1 MPLTLLT
8 PKTHTTDSRSIDAK
22 VTYRMDAA
30 CDADTPDTHDDPTPR
45 WLQTLFRDRD
55 PMRPIA
61 PGGLICLDG
70 DRADHLFRV
79 ESGTVRCCTI
89 SEDGRRQIFGF
100 ARPGDFL
107 GFSDMETW
115 HFTAEA
121 VDTVTLRSVSRA
133 MLESIIS
140 KDPALERDV
149 RRIMVQE
156 LVRRERQLMAVA
168 FLQSDDRLLTFLKE
182 QAAATT
188 PREGYTLLPMTRQDI
203 GDHIG
208 MSLETVSRSF
218 TALKRKG
225 RIIMPSSDRFRLASR
240 RQIDPVQEKPK
251 ATSHHIAA

>member
-1 MPLTLLT
+1 MPLTLLK
-8 PKTHTTDSRSIDAK
+8 PSSRSTKAQ
-22 VTYRMDAA
+22 
-30 CDADTPDTHDDPTPR
+30 TPGHFPPPASISDRNHEDPTPV
-45 WLQTLFRDRD
+45 WLQTLFRERD
-55 PMRPIA
+55 PMRPIP

-79 ESGTVRCCTI
+79 VSGTVRCCTI

-107 GFSDMETW
+107 GFSDMEAW

-133 MLESIIS
+133 TLESIIS

-149 RRIMVQE
+149 RRIMVDE

-168 FLQSDDRLLTFLKE
+168 FLQSDERLLTFLKE
-182 QAAATT
+182 QAAETE
-188 PREGYTLLPMTRQDI
+188 PHQGFTLLPMTRQDI

-218 TALKRKG
+218 TTLKRKG
-225 RIIMPSSDRFRLASR
+225 KISMPAADRFKLAPMYVK
-240 RQIDPVQEKPK
+240 QKMAGQ
-251 ATSHHIAA
+251 HIAA